1 MNLKSVKR
9 YFKIILVTG
18 LILAMTLCV
27 FGCKKDDSGTY
38 AEEVT
43 EFYQKLSTY
52 DAKINTIDSK
62 ASDAD
67 VKLLEILDQMDNEFK
82 EFAALDPPASVPE
95 AKEHANNASKCM
107 SNAVSY
113 YHEAFKGEK
122 PDETALQNAKLQY
135 ENAFIEI
142 KNVGV
147 ALQNAN

>member
-1 MNLKSVKR
+1 MNYKSAKK
-9 YFKIILVTG
+9 YSKILLVTC
-18 LILAMTLCV
+18 LILAMSLCI
-27 FGCKKDDSGTY
+27 FGCKKDDNSAY
-38 AEEVT
+38 AEKVT

-52 DAKINTIDSK
+52 DAKINAIDSK

-67 VKLLEILDQMDNEFK
+67 AKLLEILDQMDQEFK
-82 EFAALDPPASVPE
+82 EFAALDTPASVPE
-95 AKEHANNASKCM
+95 AKEHANNASNCM

-147 ALQNAN
+147 ALQNAK